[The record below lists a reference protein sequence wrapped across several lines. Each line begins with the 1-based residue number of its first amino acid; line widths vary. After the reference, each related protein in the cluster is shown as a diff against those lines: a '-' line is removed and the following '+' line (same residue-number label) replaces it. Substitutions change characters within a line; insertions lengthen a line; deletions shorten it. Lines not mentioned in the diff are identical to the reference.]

1 MLDGRVLVAQTLI
14 QDLLH
19 SFHAVWDRLIVDKLM
34 ADRVRLVTVAAFDK
48 LSKEVPL
55 AELLQELQ
63 KLSKSQ
69 TIQKIQT
76 LKRLPI
82 LIFNFKG

>member
-1 MLDGRVLVAQTLI
+1 MI